1 MKPSGHIMNAPLAK
15 LALLGLVVTLSISI
29 SGVWLGKTTH
39 AAPPPPLPTAAATA
53 TPGIPSFSE
62 LMIVLINITVIDGS
76 ELPDGLPVIAR
87 IGDEYETLPV
97 LTENDTAFLKIVPN
111 FSNAEGR
118 SVDVYIDTVRIDQ
131 DLVYTPGLV
140 DLTRPVTIP
149 NLPLPTPTPT
159 PTSVKPAVYSG
170 TVTIAG
176 AKVQDGMVLVARIG
190 AYESF
195 PANLEGPN
203 FTGLVIITY
212 DENLVGQPVEF
223 YLNGVAAT
231 HSPGPFEPGK
241 TQRLDL
247 VFIGVPTPE
256 PTSAPLPP
264 TAAPVAPTAAP
275 VAPTAVPVAPTA
287 VPVAPTAA
295 PVAPTATPVAPAST
309 ATPRIVTATPTD
321 VPQTAISVPPT
332 NTPIYLLATATASTA
347 ELLIK
352 EDPIVDSAGGEKTGT
367 LVVVG
372 IVLGAVAVVAVA
384 VVVGLAL
391 YQRAAKRRAS

>member
-1 MKPSGHIMNAPLAK
+1 MNAPLAK
-15 LALLGLVVTLSISI
+15 LALLGLVVALTIS
-29 SGVWLGKTTH
+29 SVWLGKTTH
-39 AAPPPPLPTAAATA
+39 ADAPPTLPTAAATA

-76 ELPDGLPVIAR
+76 ELPDGLPVFAR
-87 IGDEYETLPV
+87 IGDEYETEPV
-97 LTENDTAFLKIVPN
+97 LTENGTAFLKIIPN
-111 FSNAEGR
+111 FSNAKGR
-118 SVDVYIDTVRIDQ
+118 SVDIYIDTVRIVQ
-131 DLVYTPGLV
+131 DMVYAPGV
-140 DLTRPVTIP
+140 IDLTRPVTIP

-159 PTSVKPAVYSG
+159 STSVKPAVYSG

-190 AYESF
+190 AYESS

-203 FTGLVIITY
+203 FTGLVIITSN
-212 DENLVGQPVEF
+212 EALVGQPVEF

-231 HSPGPFEPGK
+231 HSPGPFVPGK

-256 PTSAPLPP
+256 PTAAPVVPTAAPVVPTATPLPPASAPLPP
-264 TAAPVAPTAAP
+264 
-275 VAPTAVPVAPTA
+275 
-287 VPVAPTAA
+287 
-295 PVAPTATPVAPAST
+295 ASA

-321 VPQTAISVPPT
+321 VPPTATSVPPT
-332 NTPIYLLATATASTA
+332 NTPIVLLATATASTA
-347 ELLIK
+347 DLLVN
-352 EDPIVDSAGGEKTGT
+352 EDQIVDSAGGEKTRNF
-367 LVVVG
+367 VVIG
-372 IVLGAVAVVAVA
+372 LVLGAVAVA

>member
-1 MKPSGHIMNAPLAK
+1 MNAPLAK
-15 LALLGLVVTLSISI
+15 LALLGLVVALTI

-39 AAPPPPLPTAAATA
+39 AYAPPPLPTVAATA

-76 ELPDGLPVIAR
+76 ELPDGLPVFAR
-87 IGDEYETLPV
+87 IGDEYETEPV
-97 LTENDTAFLKIVPN
+97 LTENGTAFLKIIPN
-111 FSNAEGR
+111 FSNAKGR
-118 SVDVYIDTVRIDQ
+118 SVDIYIDTVRIVQ
-131 DLVYTPGLV
+131 DMVYAPGV
-140 DLTRPVTIP
+140 IDLTRPVTIP

-159 PTSVKPAVYSG
+159 STSVKPAVYSG

-190 AYESF
+190 AYESS

-203 FTGLVIITY
+203 FTGLVIITSN
-212 DENLVGQPVEF
+212 EALVGQPVEF

-231 HSPGPFEPGK
+231 HSPGPFVPGK

-256 PTSAPLPP
+256 PTAAPVVPTAAPVVPTAAPVVPTATPLPPASAPLPP
-264 TAAPVAPTAAP
+264 
-275 VAPTAVPVAPTA
+275 
-287 VPVAPTAA
+287 
-295 PVAPTATPVAPAST
+295 ASA

-321 VPQTAISVPPT
+321 VPPTATSVPPT
-332 NTPIYLLATATASTA
+332 NTPIVLLATATASTA
-347 ELLIK
+347 DLLVN
-352 EDPIVDSAGGEKTGT
+352 EDQIVDSAGGEKTRNF
-367 LVVVG
+367 VVIG
-372 IVLGAVAVVAVA
+372 LVLGAVAVA

>member
-1 MKPSGHIMNAPLAK
+1 MNAPLAK
-15 LALLGLVVTLSISI
+15 LALLGLVVALTIS
-29 SGVWLGKTTH
+29 SVWLGKTTH
-39 AAPPPPLPTAAATA
+39 AYAPPTLPTVAATA

-76 ELPDGLPVIAR
+76 ELPDGLPVFAR
-87 IGDEYETLPV
+87 IGDEYETEPV
-97 LTENDTAFLKIVPN
+97 LTENGTAFLKIIPN

-118 SVDVYIDTVRIDQ
+118 SVDIYIDTVRIVQ
-131 DLVYTPGLV
+131 DMVYAPGV
-140 DLTRPVTIP
+140 IDLTRPVTIP

-159 PTSVKPAVYSG
+159 STSVKPAVYSG

-176 AKVQDGMVLVARIG
+176 AKVQDGMVLVARVG
-190 AYESF
+190 AYESS

-203 FTGLVIITY
+203 FTGLVIITSN
-212 DENLVGQPVEF
+212 EALVGRPVEF

-231 HSPGPFEPGK
+231 HSPGPFVPGK

-256 PTSAPLPP
+256 PTAAPVVPTAAPVVPTAAPVVPTATPLPPASAPLPP
-264 TAAPVAPTAAP
+264 
-275 VAPTAVPVAPTA
+275 
-287 VPVAPTAA
+287 
-295 PVAPTATPVAPAST
+295 ASA

-321 VPQTAISVPPT
+321 VPPTATSVPPT
-332 NTPIYLLATATASTA
+332 NTPIVLLATATASTA
-347 ELLIK
+347 DLLVN
-352 EDPIVDSAGGEKTGT
+352 EDQIVDSAGGEKTRNF
-367 LVVVG
+367 VVIG
-372 IVLGAVAVVAVA
+372 LVLGAVAVA

>member
-1 MKPSGHIMNAPLAK
+1 MNAPLAK
-15 LALLGLVVTLSISI
+15 LALLGLVVALTI

-39 AAPPPPLPTAAATA
+39 AYAPPPLPTVAATA
-53 TPGIPSFSE
+53 TPGVPSFSE

-76 ELPDGLPVIAR
+76 ELPDGLPVFAR
-87 IGDEYETLPV
+87 IGDEYETEPV
-97 LTENDTAFLKIVPN
+97 LTENGTAFLKIIPN
-111 FSNAEGR
+111 FSNAKGR
-118 SVDVYIDTVRIDQ
+118 SVDIYIDTVRIVQ
-131 DLVYTPGLV
+131 DMVYAPGV
-140 DLTRPVTIP
+140 IDLTRPVTIP

-159 PTSVKPAVYSG
+159 PTSTSVKPAVYSG

-190 AYESF
+190 AYESS

-203 FTGLVIITY
+203 FTGLVIITSN
-212 DENLVGQPVEF
+212 EALVGQPVEF

-231 HSPGPFEPGK
+231 HSPGPFVPGK

-256 PTSAPLPP
+256 PTAAPVVPTAAPVVPTAAPVVPTATPLPPASAPLPP
-264 TAAPVAPTAAP
+264 
-275 VAPTAVPVAPTA
+275 
-287 VPVAPTAA
+287 
-295 PVAPTATPVAPAST
+295 ASA

-321 VPQTAISVPPT
+321 VPPTATSVPPT
-332 NTPIYLLATATASTA
+332 NTPIVLLATATASTA
-347 ELLIK
+347 DLLVN
-352 EDPIVDSAGGEKTGT
+352 EDQIVDSAGGEKTRNF
-367 LVVVG
+367 VVIG
-372 IVLGAVAVVAVA
+372 LVLGAVAVA

>member
-1 MKPSGHIMNAPLAK
+1 MNAPLAK
-15 LALLGLVVTLSISI
+15 LALLGLVVALTIS
-29 SGVWLGKTTH
+29 SVWLGKTTH
-39 AAPPPPLPTAAATA
+39 ADAPPPLPTVAATVA
-53 TPGIPSFSE
+53 PSVPSFSE
-62 LMIVLINITVIDGS
+62 LMLVLINITVIDGS

-87 IGDEYETLPV
+87 IGDEYETEPV
-97 LTENDTAFLKIVPN
+97 LTENGTAFLKIIPN

-118 SVDVYIDTVRIDQ
+118 SVDIYIDTVRIVQ
-131 DLVYTPGLV
+131 DMVYAPGV
-140 DLTRPVTIP
+140 IDLTRPVTIP

-159 PTSVKPAVYSG
+159 STSVKPAVYSG

-190 AYESF
+190 AYESS

-203 FTGLVIITY
+203 FTGLVIITSNE
-212 DENLVGQPVEF
+212 DLVGQPVEF

-231 HSPGPFEPGK
+231 HSPGPFVPGK

-256 PTSAPLPP
+256 PTAAPVVPTAAPVVPTAAPVVPTATPLPPASAPLPP
-264 TAAPVAPTAAP
+264 
-275 VAPTAVPVAPTA
+275 
-287 VPVAPTAA
+287 
-295 PVAPTATPVAPAST
+295 ASA

-321 VPQTAISVPPT
+321 VPPTATSVPPT
-332 NTPIYLLATATASTA
+332 NTPIVLLATATASTA
-347 ELLIK
+347 DLLVN
-352 EDPIVDSAGGEKTGT
+352 EDQIVDSAGGEKTRNF
-367 LVVVG
+367 VVIG
-372 IVLGAVAVVAVA
+372 LVLGAVAVA

>member
-1 MKPSGHIMNAPLAK
+1 MNAPLAK

-87 IGDEYETLPV
+87 IGNEYETEPV
-97 LTENDTAFLKIVPN
+97 LTENGTAFLKIIPN

-118 SVDVYIDTVRIDQ
+118 SVDIYIDTVRIVQ
-131 DLVYTPGLV
+131 DMVYAPGV
-140 DLTRPVTIP
+140 IDLTRPVTIP

-159 PTSVKPAVYSG
+159 STSVKPAVYSG

-190 AYESF
+190 AYESS

-203 FTGLVIITY
+203 FTGLVIITSN
-212 DENLVGQPVEF
+212 EALVGQPVEF

-231 HSPGPFEPGK
+231 HSPGPFVPGK

-256 PTSAPLPP
+256 PTAAPVVPTAAPVVPTAAPVVPTATPLPPASAPLPP
-264 TAAPVAPTAAP
+264 
-275 VAPTAVPVAPTA
+275 
-287 VPVAPTAA
+287 
-295 PVAPTATPVAPAST
+295 ASA

-321 VPQTAISVPPT
+321 VPPTATSVPPT
-332 NTPIYLLATATASTA
+332 NTPIVLLATATASTA
-347 ELLIK
+347 DLLVN
-352 EDPIVDSAGGEKTGT
+352 EDQIVDSAGGEKTRNF
-367 LVVVG
+367 VVIG
-372 IVLGAVAVVAVA
+372 LVLGAVAVA

>member
-1 MKPSGHIMNAPLAK
+1 MNPSGHIMNAPLAK
-15 LALLGLVVTLSISI
+15 LALLGLVVALTI

-39 AAPPPPLPTAAATA
+39 AYAPPPLPTVAATA
-53 TPGIPSFSE
+53 TPGVPSFSE

-131 DLVYTPGLV
+131 DMVYTSGLI
-140 DLTRPVTIP
+140 DLTRQVTIP

-159 PTSVKPAVYSG
+159 STSVLPAVYSG

-231 HSPGPFEPGK
+231 HSPGPFVPGK

-247 VFIGVPTPE
+247 VFIGVPTPV
-256 PTSAPLPP
+256 PTAAPVVP

-275 VAPTAVPVAPTA
+275 VAP
-287 VPVAPTAA
+287 
-295 PVAPTATPVAPAST
+295 ASA

-321 VPQTAISVPPT
+321 VPPTSASSPPT
-332 NTPIYLLATATASTA
+332 NTPIVLLATATASTA
-347 ELLIK
+347 ELLVVK
-352 EDPIVDSAGGEKTGT
+352 EDQIVDSTGGEKTGNF
-367 LVVVG
+367 VVVG
-372 IVLGAVAVVAVA
+372 LVLGAVAVAI
-384 VVVGLAL
+384 VVGLAL
-391 YQRAAKRRAS
+391 YLRAARRRAP

>member
-1 MKPSGHIMNAPLAK
+1 MKAPLAK
-15 LALLGLVVTLSISI
+15 LALLGLVVALTI
-29 SGVWLGKTTH
+29 SGAWLGKTTH
-39 AAPPPPLPTAAATA
+39 ADGPPTLPTAAATA
-53 TPGIPSFSE
+53 TPGVPSFSE

-131 DLVYTPGLV
+131 DMVYTPGLI

-159 PTSVKPAVYSG
+159 STSVLPAIYSG

-176 AKVQDGMVLVARIG
+176 AKVQDGMVLVARIDD
-190 AYESF
+190 YESF

-203 FTGLVIITY
+203 FTGLVIITSNE
-212 DENLVGQPVEF
+212 DLVGQPVEF

-247 VFIGVPTPE
+247 VFIGVPTP
-256 PTSAPLPP
+256 AP

-275 VAPTAVPVAPTA
+275 VAPTAAPVAPASTATPRIVTATPTA

-295 PVAPTATPVAPAST
+295 PVAPVST

-347 ELLIK
+347 ELLVK
-352 EDPIVDSAGGEKTGT
+352 EDQIVDSAGGEKTRNF
-367 LVVVG
+367 VVVG
-372 IVLGAVAVVAVA
+372 LVLGVVAVA
-384 VVVGLAL
+384 IVVGLAL
-391 YQRAAKRRAS
+391 YQRAARRRAS